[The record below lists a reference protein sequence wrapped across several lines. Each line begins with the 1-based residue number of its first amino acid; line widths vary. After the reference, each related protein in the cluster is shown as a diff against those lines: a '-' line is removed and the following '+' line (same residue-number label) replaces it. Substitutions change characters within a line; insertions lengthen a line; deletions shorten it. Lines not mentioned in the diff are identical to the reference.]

1 MTATWGSNIKLTIFG
16 ESHGE
21 AIGIVIDNI
30 EAGQSIDLDYIYSE
44 MMRRKPGKDGM
55 STQRNED
62 DKPRI
67 ISGVFNGVTT
77 GAPICVVIDNNDKRS
92 RDYSLTKDIAR
103 PGHADYT
110 ARVKYK
116 GFNDYR
122 GGGHFSGR
130 LTAPIVF
137 VGALAK
143 SILKKR
149 GIRIYSHIKCLN
161 NVEEMSFSEF
171 VKKNMG
177 TSDITKDKLIS
188 SYNELLSH
196 LTSMD
201 IPVLEESN
209 IGKIKDKIEDV
220 KQRGDSI
227 GGSIECCIVGIDS
240 GYGSPFFNSIESSIS
255 SLMFS
260 VPGVKG
266 IEFGKGFGFTK
277 ILGSE
282 ANDEFK
288 IDSDGNVLTNTNNNG
303 GINGGISN
311 SMPIEFTVALK
322 PTSSIFIPQKSI
334 NMETME
340 NISLNLKG
348 RHDPTIVLRAIPV
361 IESMAAIS
369 ILDFISGR

>member
-30 EAGQSIDLDYIYSE
+30 EAGQSVDLDYIYSE

-67 ISGVFNGVTT
+67 ISGVFNGITT

-137 VGALAK
+137 AGALAK

-171 VKKNMG
+171 VKNNMG

-282 ANDEFK
+282 ANDEFR
-288 IDSDGNVLTNTNNNG
+288 IDSDGRVLTNTNNNG

-340 NISLNLKG
+340 NTSLSLKG

>member
-30 EAGQSIDLDYIYSE
+30 EAGQSVDLDYIYSE

-137 VGALAK
+137 AGALAK

-171 VKKNMG
+171 VKNNMG

-282 ANDEFK
+282 ANDEFR
-288 IDSDGNVLTNTNNNG
+288 IDSDGRVLTNTNNNG

-340 NISLNLKG
+340 NTSLSLKG